1 MQFAYLPQ
9 CNVITVLQ
17 QSKKKTKKP
26 KNPQAQ
32 VSKQAPLL
40 FGKVF
45 REVKLTPVVTTVIN
59 YHR

>member
-17 QSKKKTKKP
+17 QSKKKNN

-40 FGKVF
+40 FAKVF
-45 REVKLTPVVTTVIN
+45 WEVKLTPVVTTLIN
-59 YHR
+59 YHC